1 MRWQE
6 AVFLVGGWALAAAL
20 IPTVLANAPPP
31 LSTSLLTGTVLSGY
45 TATFIQ
51 QKQYVS
57 AVGIAANALLWWVLA
72 WQGV

>member
-1 MRWQE
+1 
-6 AVFLVGGWALAAAL
+6 
-20 IPTVLANAPPP
+20 
-31 LSTSLLTGTVLSGY
+31 LLTGTVLSGY